1 MQKLPY
7 VVLQNQHLLHVY
19 DLYYKAFDRFRKVN
33 EIRTLDDN
41 DRFCKTLKEAL
52 KDHLTVIPRLAMGVL
67 EVQGRMNAEATDK
80 FMDTML
86 RSVSAMRFS
95 ISGALVFSL
104 SSAPSHSMSSVQD

>member
-19 DLYYKAFDRFRKVN
+19 DLYYKAFDRFRKVQ
-33 EIRTLDDN
+33 EVRTLDDN
-41 DRFCKTLKEAL
+41 DKFCKIVKDTL

-67 EVQGRMNAEATDK
+67 EVQGRMEAEATDK

-86 RSVSAMRFS
+86 RSVS
-95 ISGALVFSL
+95 L
-104 SSAPSHSMSSVQD
+104 SVHY